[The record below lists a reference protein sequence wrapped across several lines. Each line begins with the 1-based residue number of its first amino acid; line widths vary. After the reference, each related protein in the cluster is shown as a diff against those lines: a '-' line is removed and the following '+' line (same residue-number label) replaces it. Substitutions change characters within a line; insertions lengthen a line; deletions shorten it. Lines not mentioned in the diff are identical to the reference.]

1 MGYSDS
7 AGPFFLLSNT
17 HLTTVRAGLACD
29 NKKMNRQKDIERLY
43 LDEAR
48 RASSVFPA
56 GKAVEHERPDF
67 LVPVTSGT
75 LGIEVT
81 ELCREDP
88 RAEGGRLSNVAPR
101 AEGLYLKRPGVK
113 PVNVS
118 PVFSL
123 DAAQMKVGVLAK
135 TLADFVYQHRDDDK
149 SFEWNE
155 VPKGYYHIG
164 VFPSTDGR
172 GCWRYF
178 RAGDTVPVSRE
189 LIGGRIAEKN
199 ARVSDYRAHA
209 SEVWLL
215 IVNDLF
221 IGPGE
226 VSVRPE
232 VLAQWT
238 FPRSFDKVLLFER
251 QPGGSG
257 QVIELQR

>member
-1 MGYSDS
+1 
-7 AGPFFLLSNT
+7 
-17 HLTTVRAGLACD
+17 V
-29 NKKMNRQKDIERLY
+29 NRQKDIERLY

-48 RASSVFPA
+48 RASTIFPA
-56 GKAVEHERPDF
+56 GDPVEHERPDF
-67 LVPVTSGT
+67 LVPLTSGV

-101 AEGLYLKRPGVK
+101 AEALYLKRPGVK

-118 PVFSL
+118 PVFSR
-123 DAAQMKVGVLAK
+123 DAAQMKVGMLAK
-135 TLADFVYQHRDDDK
+135 TLADFVYEHRDDDT
-149 SFEWNE
+149 SFAWDE

-164 VFPSTDGR
+164 VFPSTDGHPH
-172 GCWRYF
+172 WQYF
-178 RAGDTVPVSRE
+178 RVGDTVPASRE
-189 LIGGRIAEKN
+189 LIGDRIAEKN
-199 ARVSDYRAHA
+199 SRVSEYRAHA

-226 VSVRPE
+226 VSVCLD

-238 FPRSFDKVLLFER
+238 FPSSFDKLLLFER

-257 QVIELQR
+257 HVIELQRN